1 MARTLRIVNYA
12 VNGSGVGHLTRLIAI
27 NRWMRRYALHAGVRA
42 EIYFLTSCEADGLLF
57 GERFASFKLPSKTT
71 IGDAG
76 VDKLTYLALAK
87 QWVWHSLGLLR
98 PDLLVV
104 DSFPRGSFGE
114 LLSALDLA
122 RHRAF
127 IYRPVKAAFGARAD
141 FQTMLPLYDTLV
153 VPEHRSTVEV
163 EVPAAV
169 HSRVHYVGPVMVR
182 ERVELMARAAARAE
196 LGVPEGRLAVY
207 VTAGGG
213 GDGGAEQ
220 QLATSVRALLEL
232 PDVHVVVGAGP
243 LYRGRALHGERVTW
257 LTRGGAAELHGG
269 LDLAVSAA
277 GYNSWSELMHA
288 GVPTVFLQQE
298 KIADEQ
304 HVRAA
309 RAAAAGAAVVLE
321 PGPGLPAALRAAVEG
336 WRDPAAREVAAAA
349 ARALLPRNHAREA
362 AAELLRLIMPASEV
376 AAAEAAIDD
385 QVLAAARSQGVALET
400 LIDVMHALAPP
411 DGDGEGAGGG
421 NGRKRRV
428 DRGSESTSRL
438 ACELMA
444 AVSARGIPVP
454 AALRVITQ
462 ASRKLPLAAPA
473 ERAAAVTEL
482 LGELAAFDDWAGA
495 ATLLKLLTPE
505 KQLSASGLTRELA
518 SFLGGLRARG
528 EDLYRGV
535 AYLSSAQGSAG
546 ELPSNGALLAAAMAA
561 PTRAS

>member
-288 GVPTVFLQQE
+288 GVPTVFLPQE